1 LRGLDE
7 DHGPCLPAGFSQMIA
22 VMSQNFSTPPTPV
35 RPPGTRELRRTR
47 QDRVFGGVCGGLGR
61 YFGIDPVLL
70 RIVAVVL
77 ALSGGFGF
85 LAYLIAWIAIP
96 ESTDPTD
103 PPARNSAGAPPASV
117 FVGLAFVIVGV
128 LLLMRSFLPHIEFDF
143 IGPAIVV
150 VIGLAIVTSARRP
163 R

>member
-1 LRGLDE
+1 
-7 DHGPCLPAGFSQMIA
+7 
-22 VMSQNFSTPPTPV
+22 MSNELSTPQAPV
-35 RPPGTRELRRTR
+35 QPQGARQLRRTR

-61 YFGIDPVLL
+61 YFGVDPVLL

-85 LAYLIAWIAIP
+85 LAYLIAWVAIP
-96 ESTDPTD
+96 ESEDPTD
-103 PPARNSAGAPPASV
+103 PPARNNAGTPPASL

-128 LLLMRSFLPHIEFDF
+128 LLLMRNVLPHMEFD
-143 IGPAIVV
+143 IVGPAIVV